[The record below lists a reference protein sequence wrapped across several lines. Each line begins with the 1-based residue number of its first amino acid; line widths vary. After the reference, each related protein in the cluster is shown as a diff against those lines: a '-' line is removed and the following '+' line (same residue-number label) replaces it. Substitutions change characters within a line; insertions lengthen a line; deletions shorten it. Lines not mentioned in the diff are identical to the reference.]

1 MKSAGQR
8 KTNIAYNIAS
18 MWNLFF
24 KRDTN
29 ELIYKTDR
37 DSNIEEKFMIIKREK
52 GEEAQF
58 RKLELTYTHYHI

>member
-1 MKSAGQR
+1 MDGPRDHHTKWSQPDR
-8 KTNIAYNIAS
+8 EKQIAYNIAS

-52 GEEAQF
+52 G
-58 RKLELTYTHYHI
+58 

>member
-1 MKSAGQR
+1 
-8 KTNIAYNIAS
+8 

-52 GEEAQF
+52 G
-58 RKLELTYTHYHI
+58 